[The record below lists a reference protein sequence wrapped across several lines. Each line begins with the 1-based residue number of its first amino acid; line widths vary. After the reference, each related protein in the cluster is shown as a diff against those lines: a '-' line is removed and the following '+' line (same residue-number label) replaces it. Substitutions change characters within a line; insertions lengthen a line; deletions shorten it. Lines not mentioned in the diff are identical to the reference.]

1 MSVESWFK
9 IGLEF
14 AKAGWRVWAIFA
26 GATGIIMT
34 ASLLM
39 DVPESVRVIC
49 LIFFAFSASGLL
61 VATGELVFKF
71 FKSRCDARR
80 KDSEQDAWMDALTKT
95 ERDVLARFVE
105 LDMRSTYLP
114 WMDPVVMELRRR
126 GFITSTAPTG
136 QQDDSNRCFTIVES
150 AWKRLKKKES

>member
-1 MSVESWFK
+1 MSNEQWTHDFTDRK
-9 IGLEF
+9 
-14 AKAGWRVWAIFA
+14 WRVRVYDADGTNLPFV
-26 GATGIIMT
+26 
-34 ASLLM
+34 S
-39 DVPESVRVIC
+39 RCNVIC